1 METKKCNH
9 CGRTVL
15 ANSKV
20 CKHCGQSFGCE
31 DIVLNETI
39 KTESEQ
45 LQTSQSI
52 DSEKNEDAIQ
62 QSIDNVQPSEE
73 IRERKKWWLLA
84 IAGILVVSFSI
95 YWISRTHGEEVSAVI
110 KIEEESELKNNED
123 EPEMKENIEFI
134 APELSSDAET
144 ENSDGVKLIL
154 IAPSAIAKGDQM
166 RLTYTLQG
174 GEGEEIKVP
183 SSIKGF
189 DILYGPSVARSSS
202 AQIINGKTTSSF
214 SESYTYILKAAEE
227 GHFTLPSANIKVKGR
242 IYTSNTALIKVL
254 PPNANVDPEQEKQVV
269 GSESKDA
276 KVSPNDIFIKT
287 IVSNKTIKEEE
298 SVTVTFKL
306 YTIHSI
312 KELGKINIEESS
324 AFNID
329 EIELPSSRQFELE
342 HYNGRNYYTVDIKK
356 LLLHPQRS
364 GKIVIPKMS
373 IKTVLEI
380 SSGKKVE
387 TFFGPQYVKQEVTKE
402 IVSSPA
408 SIDVKIFLPNSPS
421 SSKDIKITANEII
434 MQGDQTAIDIKELSN
449 SKTIYDKA
457 EVMPSFPGGESALSQ
472 FISANLRYPVVAQ
485 ESGIQGRAIIRFVVT
500 RTGATSDVIVVR
512 GFDPSCD
519 KEAVRVVK
527 AMPKWNPG
535 IQDGNPV
542 DVYFTLPI
550 SFTLTRNY

>member
-1 METKKCNH
+1 METKKCDH

-20 CKHCGQSFGCE
+20 CKHCGQSFVCE
-31 DIVLNETI
+31 DIVLDETV

-52 DSEKNEDAIQ
+52 ESEKNEDTIQ
-62 QSIDNVQPSEE
+62 QSIDNAQPLEE
-73 IRERKKWWLLA
+73 IRKRKKWYLLA
-84 IAGILVVSFSI
+84 IVGIFVVSFSI

-134 APELSSDAET
+134 APELSSDKEEKKEERKEDNEISFTLSAPKVT
-144 ENSDGVKLIL
+144 VKGGQIRIQYIL
-154 IAPSAIAKGDQM
+154 MNDNEATNIQVPDKISGF
-166 RLTYTLQG
+166 
-174 GEGEEIKVP
+174 EIK
-183 SSIKGF
+183 
-189 DILYGPSVARSSS
+189 YGPSVSQNYTSRFV
-202 AQIINGKTTSSF
+202 NGVKKTE
-214 SESYTYILKAAEE
+214 ESITHSYVLMATTEGVFKLPAA
-227 GHFTLPSANIKVKGR
+227 TIKCKGR

-254 PPNANVDPEQEKQVV
+254 PSND
-269 GSESKDA
+269 GTSSK
-276 KVSPNDIFIKT
+276 N
-287 IVSNKTIKEEE
+287 
-298 SVTVTFKL
+298 
-306 YTIHSI
+306 H
-312 KELGKINIEESS
+312 
-324 AFNID
+324 
-329 EIELPSSRQFELE
+329 
-342 HYNGRNYYTVDIKK
+342 
-356 LLLHPQRS
+356 
-364 GKIVIPKMS
+364 
-373 IKTVLEI
+373 
-380 SSGKKVE
+380 
-387 TFFGPQYVKQEVTKE
+387 
-402 IVSSPA
+402 
-408 SIDVKIFLPNSPS
+408 S
-421 SSKDIKITANEII
+421 SSNSKYIKITPNDV
-434 MQGDQTAIDIKELSN
+434 MQNYETAIDIKELSDN
-449 SKTIYDKA
+449 KKTEIQLNDKRIYNEV

-500 RTGATSDVIVVR
+500 RTGSTSDVIVVR

>member
-1 METKKCNH
+1 MKTKKCTH

-15 ANSKV
+15 ADSKV

-31 DIVLNETI
+31 DIVQDETI
-39 KTESEQ
+39 KRESEQ
-45 LQTSQSI
+45 LQTNQSI

-62 QSIDNVQPSEE
+62 QSIDNVQPSDE

-84 IAGILVVSFSI
+84 IAGILVVNFSI

-134 APELSSDAET
+134 APELSSDKEEKKEERKEDNEISFTLSAPKVT
-144 ENSDGVKLIL
+144 VKGGQIQIQYIL
-154 IAPSAIAKGDQM
+154 MNDNEATNIQVPDKISGF
-166 RLTYTLQG
+166 
-174 GEGEEIKVP
+174 EIK
-183 SSIKGF
+183 
-189 DILYGPSVARSSS
+189 YGPSVSQNYTSRFV
-202 AQIINGKTTSSF
+202 NGVEKTE
-214 SESYTYILKAAEE
+214 ESITHSYVLMATTEGVFKLPAA
-227 GHFTLPSANIKVKGR
+227 TIKCKGR

-276 KVSPNDIFIKT
+276 KVNPNDIFIKT

-306 YTIHSI
+306 YTIHQI
-312 KELGKINIEESS
+312 NELGKINLEESP
-324 AFNID
+324 AFNMD

-356 LLLHPQRS
+356 LLLYPQRS

-387 TFFGPQYVKQEVTKE
+387 TFFGSQYVMQKVTKE

-408 SIDVKIFLPNSPS
+408 SIEVK
-421 SSKDIKITANEII
+421 
-434 MQGDQTAIDIKELSN
+434 
-449 SKTIYDKA
+449 
-457 EVMPSFPGGESALSQ
+457 
-472 FISANLRYPVVAQ
+472 
-485 ESGIQGRAIIRFVVT
+485 
-500 RTGATSDVIVVR
+500 
-512 GFDPSCD
+512 
-519 KEAVRVVK
+519 
-527 AMPKWNPG
+527 
-535 IQDGNPV
+535 
-542 DVYFTLPI
+542 
-550 SFTLTRNY
+550 